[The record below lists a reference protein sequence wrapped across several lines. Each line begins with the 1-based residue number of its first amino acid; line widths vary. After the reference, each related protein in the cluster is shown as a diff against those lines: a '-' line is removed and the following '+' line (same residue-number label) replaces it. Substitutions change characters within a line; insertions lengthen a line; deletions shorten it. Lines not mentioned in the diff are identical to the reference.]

1 MTIQS
6 YFSSS
11 LAINEEILCSQE
23 AWLPSLFYHG
33 ELVDFEKIK
42 SHHTLMLFMRLH
54 LGKRSKSQALFLK
67 KSSWALF
74 LAGIWSNDGWDGKIP
89 EDQTL
94 SQFESIEITP
104 KPLISF
110 PPSLASLE
118 KKRKKKTK
126 NINKNKKQSQK
137 QNQKQKLLNHDCRMY
152 IILQDVML
160 QDLIIKA

>member
-1 MTIQS
+1 M
-6 YFSSS
+6 
-11 LAINEEILCSQE
+11 
-23 AWLPSLFYHG
+23 G
-33 ELVDFEKIK
+33 LVF
-42 SHHTLMLFMRLH
+42 
-54 LGKRSKSQALFLK
+54 G
-67 KSSWALF
+67 
-74 LAGIWSNDGWDGKIP
+74 AGIWSNDGWDGKIP

-110 PPSLASLE
+110 PPLLVHQ
-118 KKRKKKTK
+118 KKKRNRKKKTK